1 MLRKNF
7 QRAAVAIVLMVTLLA
22 PLGICRQPDPA
33 AKHRCCAMAA
43 DHTPSARTDCCVVPA
58 PVPAVENKRVLPNTS
73 PLQIESEMAALVE
86 PASLLDVAAAI
97 IVGPHSPPPGASVLR
112 I

>member
-22 PLGICRQPDPA
+22 PLGICRQPAPA
-33 AKHRCCAMAA
+33 AKHRCCAMAS
-43 DHTPSARTDCCVVPA
+43 DHDPSVRTDCCVVRT
-58 PVPAVENKRVLPNTS
+58 PVAAIASERVLPNTS
-73 PLQIESEMAALVE
+73 PLQIESEIAALVE
-86 PASLLDVAAAI
+86 PASLLDVPAAI
-97 IVGPHSPPPGASVLR
+97 VVGPHSPPPGASVLR